1 MPIALKDPLAL
12 PCGAILPN
20 RIAKAAMTEG
30 LADARNIA
38 TDRHRV
44 LYERWAK
51 SGPGLQITGNIQ
63 IDRRSLERAGNVAI
77 DGPQSAEAMAALK
90 AFAAAAKS
98 GGGHAWVQINH
109 PGRQT
114 PKAVN
119 PNPPAPSAVPLALP
133 GGNFGRPRALTEAEI
148 LDLIARFAYAAAV
161 SREAGFTGV
170 QIHAAHGYLL
180 SQFLSPKANIR
191 SDAWGGSLENRAR
204 FLLEAVRATRKQ
216 VGADFPV
223 SVKLNSADFQ
233 KGGFAFEDS
242 LRVAHWLS
250 EEKIDLLEI
259 SGGTYEQPKMAGLE
273 GLLEPVFE
281 SGVRDSTKARE
292 SYFARYAD
300 QMAKAAGVPLMV
312 TGGFRTSAGMEAA
325 LNDGSTHVIGIARPI
340 CGAPDCV
347 RALLDGAAE
356 ELPSFEK
363 SLVMGRG
370 WLSMNS
376 PFSII
381 KLINGFG
388 AQGWYYQQIFRIADG
403 LEPDLKLGVFR
414 AFLRYQA
421 AEKSAAKALVR

>member
-1 MPIALKDPLAL
+1 MPVALTDPLPL
-12 PCGAILPN
+12 PCGAVLPN

-30 LADARNIA
+30 VGDALNRA

-51 SGPGLQITGNIQ
+51 SGPGLQITGNVQ

-77 DGPQSAEAMAALK
+77 DGPQTPEAMAALK
-90 AFAAAAKS
+90 TFATAAKS

-119 PNPPAPSAVPLALP
+119 PNPPAPSAISLSLP
-133 GGNFGRPRALTEAEI
+133 GGNFGPPRALTEAEI
-148 LDLIARFAYAAAV
+148 LDFIGRFAHAAAV

-204 FLLEAVRATRKQ
+204 FLMEAVRATRKA
-216 VGADFPV
+216 VGPDFPV

-242 LRVAHWLS
+242 LQVARWLTQ
-250 EEKIDLLEI
+250 EKVDLLEI

-281 SGVRDSTKARE
+281 SGVRESTKARE

-300 QMAKAAGVPLMV
+300 EMAKAAGMPLMV
-312 TGGFRTSAGMEAA
+312 TGGFRTRAGMEAA
-325 LNDGSTHVIGIARPI
+325 LNDGSTQAIGIGRPM

-347 RALLDGAAE
+347 RALLDGKAD

-370 WLSMNS
+370 WLSLNS
-376 PFSII
+376 PFSIVR
-381 KLINGFG
+381 LINGFG

-403 LEPDLKLGVFR
+403 LEPDLKLGVFK
-414 AFLRYQA
+414 AFMRYQA
-421 AEKSAAKALVR
+421 SEKAAAKALVR

>member
-1 MPIALKDPLAL
+1 MPVALTDPLPL
-12 PCGAILPN
+12 PCGAVLPN

-30 LADARNIA
+30 VGDVLNRA

-77 DGPQSAEAMAALK
+77 DGPQTPEAMAALK
-90 AFAAAAKS
+90 TFATAAKS

-119 PNPPAPSAVPLALP
+119 PNPPAPSAISLSLP
-133 GGNFGRPRALTEAEI
+133 GGNFGPPRTMTEAEI
-148 LDLIARFAYAAAV
+148 LDFIGRFAHAAAV

-204 FLLEAVRATRKQ
+204 FLMEAVRATRKA

-242 LRVAHWLS
+242 LQVARWLTQ
-250 EEKIDLLEI
+250 EKVDLLEI

-281 SGVRDSTKARE
+281 SGVRESTKARE

-300 QMAKAAGVPLMV
+300 EMVKAAGMPLMV
-312 TGGFRTSAGMEAA
+312 TGGFRTRAGMEAA
-325 LNDGSTHVIGIARPI
+325 LNDGSTQAIGIGRPM

-347 RALLDGAAE
+347 RALLDGKAD

-370 WLSMNS
+370 WLSLNS
-376 PFSII
+376 PFSIVR
-381 KLINGFG
+381 LINGFG

-403 LEPDLKLGVFR
+403 LDPDLKLGVFK
-414 AFLRYQA
+414 AFMRYQA
-421 AEKSAAKALVR
+421 SEKAAAKALVR

>member
-1 MPIALKDPLAL
+1 MPVALTDPLPL
-12 PCGAILPN
+12 PCGAVLPN

-30 LADARNIA
+30 VGDARNRA

-77 DGPQSAEAMAALK
+77 DGPQTPEAMAALK
-90 AFAAAAKS
+90 TFATAAKS
-98 GGGHAWVQINH
+98 GGGHALVQINH

-119 PNPPAPSAVPLALP
+119 PNPPAPSAISLSLP
-133 GGNFGRPRALTEAEI
+133 GGNFGPPRALTEAEI
-148 LDLIARFAYAAAV
+148 LDFIGRFAHAAAV

-204 FLLEAVRATRKQ
+204 FLMEAVRATRKA

-242 LRVAHWLS
+242 LKVARWLTQ
-250 EEKIDLLEI
+250 EKVDLLEI

-281 SGVRDSTKARE
+281 SGVRESTKARE

-300 QMAKAAGVPLMV
+300 EMAKAAGMPLMV
-312 TGGFRTSAGMEAA
+312 TGGFRTRAGMEAA
-325 LNDGSTHVIGIARPI
+325 LNDGSTQVIGIGRPM

-347 RALLDGAAE
+347 RALLDGKAD

-370 WLSMNS
+370 WLSLNS
-376 PFSII
+376 PFSIVR
-381 KLINGFG
+381 LINGFG

-403 LEPDLKLGVFR
+403 LDPDLKLGVFK
-414 AFLRYQA
+414 AFMRYQA
-421 AEKSAAKALVR
+421 SEKAAAKALVR

>member
-1 MPIALKDPLAL
+1 MPVALTDPLPL
-12 PCGAILPN
+12 PCGAVLPN

-30 LADARNIA
+30 VGDALNRA

-51 SGPGLQITGNIQ
+51 SGPGLQITGNVQ

-77 DGPQSAEAMAALK
+77 DGPQTPEAMAALK
-90 AFAAAAKS
+90 TFATAAKS

-119 PNPPAPSAVPLALP
+119 PNPPAPSAISLSLP
-133 GGNFGRPRALTEAEI
+133 GGNFGPPRALTEAEI
-148 LDLIARFAYAAAV
+148 LDFIGRFAHAAAV

-204 FLLEAVRATRKQ
+204 FLMEAVRATRKA

-242 LRVAHWLS
+242 LKVARWLTQ
-250 EEKIDLLEI
+250 EKVDLLEI

-281 SGVRDSTKARE
+281 SGVRESTKARE

-300 QMAKAAGVPLMV
+300 EMAKAAGMPLMV
-312 TGGFRTSAGMEAA
+312 TGGFRTRAGMEAA
-325 LNDGSTHVIGIARPI
+325 LNDGSTQAIGIGRPM

-347 RALLDGAAE
+347 RALLDGKAD

-370 WLSMNS
+370 WLSLNS
-376 PFSII
+376 PFSIVR
-381 KLINGFG
+381 LINGFG

-403 LEPDLKLGVFR
+403 LDPDLKLGVFK
-414 AFLRYQA
+414 AFMRYQA
-421 AEKSAAKALVR
+421 SEKAAAKALVR

>member
-1 MPIALKDPLAL
+1 M
-12 PCGAILPN
+12 
-20 RIAKAAMTEG
+20 
-30 LADARNIA
+30 
-38 TDRHRV
+38 
-44 LYERWAK
+44 
-51 SGPGLQITGNIQ
+51 
-63 IDRRSLERAGNVAI
+63 AI
-77 DGPQSAEAMAALK
+77 DGPQTPEAMAALK
-90 AFAAAAKS
+90 TFATAAKS

-119 PNPPAPSAVPLALP
+119 PNPPAPSAISLSLP
-133 GGNFGRPRALTEAEI
+133 GGNFGPPRALTEAEI
-148 LDLIARFAYAAAV
+148 LDFIGRFAHAAAV

-204 FLLEAVRATRKQ
+204 FLMEAVRATRKA

-242 LRVAHWLS
+242 LQVARWLTQ
-250 EEKIDLLEI
+250 EKVDLLEI

-281 SGVRDSTKARE
+281 SGVRESTKARE

-300 QMAKAAGVPLMV
+300 EMAKAAGMPLMV
-312 TGGFRTSAGMEAA
+312 TGGFRTRAGMEAA
-325 LNDGSTHVIGIARPI
+325 LNDGSTQAIGIGRPM

-347 RALLDGAAE
+347 RALLDGKAD

-370 WLSMNS
+370 WLSLNS
-376 PFSII
+376 PFSIVR
-381 KLINGFG
+381 LINGFG

-403 LEPDLKLGVFR
+403 LEPDLKLGVFK
-414 AFLRYQA
+414 AFMRYQA
-421 AEKSAAKALVR
+421 SEKAAAKALVR

>member
-1 MPIALKDPLAL
+1 MPVSLTDPLPL
-12 PCGAILPN
+12 PCGAVLPN

-30 LADARNIA
+30 VGDVLNRA

-77 DGPQSAEAMAALK
+77 DGPQTPEAMAALK
-90 AFAAAAKS
+90 TFATAAKS

-109 PGRQT
+109 HGRQT

-119 PNPPAPSAVPLALP
+119 PNPPAPSAISLSLP
-133 GGNFGRPRALTEAEI
+133 GGNFGPPRALTEAEI
-148 LDLIARFAYAAAV
+148 LDFIGRFAHAAAV

-204 FLLEAVRATRKQ
+204 FLMEAVRATRKA

-242 LRVAHWLS
+242 LQVARWLTQ
-250 EEKIDLLEI
+250 EKVDLLEI

-281 SGVRDSTKARE
+281 SGVRESTKARE

-300 QMAKAAGVPLMV
+300 EMAKAAGMPLMV
-312 TGGFRTSAGMEAA
+312 TGGFRTRAGMEAA
-325 LNDGSTHVIGIARPI
+325 LNDGSTQVIGIGRPM

-347 RALLDGAAE
+347 RALLDGKAD

-370 WLSMNS
+370 WLSLNS
-376 PFSII
+376 PFSIVR
-381 KLINGFG
+381 LINGFG

-403 LEPDLKLGVFR
+403 LDPDLKLGVFK
-414 AFLRYQA
+414 AFMRYQA
-421 AEKSAAKALVR
+421 SEKAAAKALVR

>member
-1 MPIALKDPLAL
+1 MPVALTDPLPL
-12 PCGAILPN
+12 PCGAVLPN

-30 LADARNIA
+30 VGDVLNRA

-77 DGPQSAEAMAALK
+77 DGPQTPEAMAALK
-90 AFAAAAKS
+90 TFATAAKS

-119 PNPPAPSAVPLALP
+119 PNPPAPSAISLSLP
-133 GGNFGRPRALTEAEI
+133 GGNFGPPRAMTEAEI
-148 LDLIARFAYAAAV
+148 LDFIGRFAHAAAV

-204 FLLEAVRATRKQ
+204 FLMEAVRATRKA

-242 LRVAHWLS
+242 LQVARWLTQ
-250 EEKIDLLEI
+250 EKVDLLEI

-281 SGVRDSTKARE
+281 SGVRESTKARE

-300 QMAKAAGVPLMV
+300 EMAKAAGMPLMV
-312 TGGFRTSAGMEAA
+312 TGGFRTRAGMEAA
-325 LNDGSTHVIGIARPI
+325 LNDGSTQAIGIGRPM

-347 RALLDGAAE
+347 RALLDGKAD

-370 WLSMNS
+370 WLSLNS
-376 PFSII
+376 PFSIVR
-381 KLINGFG
+381 LINGFG

-403 LEPDLKLGVFR
+403 LDPDLKLGVFK
-414 AFLRYQA
+414 AFMRYQA
-421 AEKSAAKALVR
+421 SEKAAAKALVR